1 MSEHLSLNL
10 INDLREIE
18 RVANEVNAWWE
29 QHALPDELNYQID
42 LVLDEMV
49 SNVIRH
55 GLKDSNEHRILV
67 NLSCDGDELT
77 VEIED
82 DGVAFNP
89 IEAPVPDTTKPIEE
103 RRIGGL
109 GIHLVRQIMD
119 NLSYQRRDGKN
130 FLVMKK
136 KLAAGS

>member
-10 INDLREIE
+10 KNDLQEIE
-18 RVANEVNAWWE
+18 RMANEVDAWWS
-29 QHALPDELNYQID
+29 QHARLEEFKFQLD

-67 NLSCDGDELT
+67 NLSCDGDDLT
-77 VEIED
+77 VEIQD

-89 IEAPVPDTTKPIEE
+89 LEAPVPDTTKPLEE
-103 RRIGGL
+103 RPIGGL

-119 NLSYQRRDGKN
+119 DLSYRRHDGKN
-130 FLVMKK
+130 YLVMRK
-136 KLAAGS
+136 KLVEGL